1 MQWSDIPFHPPRKML
16 REFAGLWIVFFG
28 AMALW
33 QWLARGHPTAG
44 LVLGVLALTVGPVG
58 LVRPEW
64 LRPIFV
70 TWMVLAFPIGW
81 TLSQVILGVLFYGLF
96 LPIGLAFRLAGRD
109 PLRLRR
115 APEPATYWTT
125 KPAPA
130 GPRRYFQQF

>member
-28 AMALW
+28 GTALW
-33 QWLARGHPTAG
+33 QWLARGHPMAG
-44 LVLGVLALTVGPVG
+44 LILGMLALTVGPVG
-58 LVRPEW
+58 LVRPGW
-64 LRPIFV
+64 MRPIYV

-96 LPIGLAFRLAGRD
+96 TPIGLAFRLAGRD
-109 PLRLRR
+109 PLTLRR
-115 APEPATYWTT
+115 SPERVTYWTS

-130 GPRRYFQQF
+130 TPRRYFQQF